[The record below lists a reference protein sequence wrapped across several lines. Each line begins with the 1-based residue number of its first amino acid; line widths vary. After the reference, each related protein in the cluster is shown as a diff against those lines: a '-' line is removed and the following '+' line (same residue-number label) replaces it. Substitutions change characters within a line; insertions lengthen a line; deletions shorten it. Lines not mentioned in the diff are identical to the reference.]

1 MEIKE
6 YARLQQKLLK
16 AQLRVLRDVVGPAE
30 DEPTPST
37 GSARKRRSKIG
48 IVEDLLRDA
57 SQPLH
62 ITQIV
67 QIAEQR
73 FGLSLDRDSLVSALT
88 KKVRKGDTF
97 VRVGRNTFGLV
108 DR

>member
-1 MEIKE
+1 MKIDEWAK
-6 YARLQQKLLK
+6 LQQKLLK

-30 DEPTPST
+30 DEST
-37 GSARKRRSKIG
+37 TARGPLQKRRSKIG
-48 IVEDLLRDA
+48 IIEDILREA

-67 QIAEQR
+67 QIAAQR
-73 FGLSLDRDSLVSALT
+73 YGLSLDRDSVVSALT

-97 VRVGRNTFGLV
+97 VRAGRNTFGLI